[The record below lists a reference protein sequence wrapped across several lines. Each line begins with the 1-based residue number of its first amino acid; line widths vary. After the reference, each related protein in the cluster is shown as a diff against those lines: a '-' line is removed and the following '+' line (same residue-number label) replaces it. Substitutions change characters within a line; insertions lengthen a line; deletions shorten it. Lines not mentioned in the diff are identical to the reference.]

1 EVSRLPTASAAVNT
15 TPITVSVAARAR
27 VSSAH
32 TSRAPKNSI
41 ASAPRIGCRWSASA
55 TPMPGSATWE
65 RASAARAIRRISAKQ
80 ATRPAAT
87 AMATGSANASGLMD
101 VVIHGRPVHLVEDV
115 GREDRPRRPQARLAP
130 AQAQHGGRV
139 PVDDG
144 QLVRDEEDREPLL
157 LLEAPRQ

>member
-1 EVSRLPTASAAVNT
+1 
-15 TPITVSVAARAR
+15 
-27 VSSAH
+27 
-32 TSRAPKNSI
+32 
-41 ASAPRIGCRWSASA
+41 
-55 TPMPGSATWE
+55 MPGSATWE
-65 RASAARAIRRISAKQ
+65 RASAASAIRRISAKQ
-80 ATRPAAT
+80 PTRPAAT
-87 AMATGSANASGLMD
+87 AMATGSASASGLMD

-157 LLEAPRQ
+157 LLEAPRQLVQALLPRLVDAGGRLVEQEDGRVAGEGEGDEQALELATRQRPD